1 MYKFTVISKLPFNT
15 MLKKYYYFAF
25 FILFQFLLT
34 SCDSEKS
41 ETKKANTNK
50 SATNMFEN
58 DPHSYAKPQEAV
70 ITHLDWEATV
80 DFDTKTID
88 ALASLSVETWEV
100 ATKIILDTKGLN
112 IKKITLDGGTE
123 EVTYSLGDED
133 KHMGSA
139 LIINIL
145 PETKTVNISYSTAPD
160 AEAIQWLNPAQTAG
174 KRSPFLLTQ
183 SEAILARSWIPIQ
196 DSPGIRFTYNAKVK
210 VPKGL
215 MALMSAKNPTKK
227 NINGI
232 YEFEMTQPI
241 PAYLLALAVGDI
253 SFMPLSDR
261 TGVYAEPD
269 LVSKA
274 AYEFSDLENMV
285 AAAESLYGPYQWE
298 RYDIIVLPPSF
309 PFGGMENPRLTFATP
324 TILAG
329 DRSLTSLIAHELA
342 HSWSGNLVTNDTWDD
357 FWLNEGFTVYFEHR
371 IMEKLYGRDYSEMLA
386 SLALQDLEKEVDAMI
401 KNGQK
406 EDTKLKLKLK
416 GRNPDDGM
424 TSIAYDKGYF
434 FLRNIEEKVGREK
447 FDGFLKAYFEENA
460 FKSMTTEKFVK
471 YLNRNL
477 VRNGKNGITMAEIK
491 GWIYQPGLPKDRP
504 KPHSDKFA
512 KVDSVLNVWKNGES
526 IRTLISQKDIAN
538 KTWSTHEWLH
548 FIRSLP
554 KDMTIK
560 QMQELDRRLNFTNSK
575 NSEILAAWLEQS
587 IRHDYKWAY
596 NSLKSFLINTGRRK
610 FLTPLYAEML
620 KTEDG
625 KIMANRIYKKAR
637 PNYHFVAT
645 STLDKLLGWE
655 EDKE

>member
-1 MYKFTVISKLPFNT
+1 MP
-15 MLKKYYYFAF
+15 KKHYYIALFL
-25 FILFQFLLT
+25 LFQFLLP

-41 ETKKANTNK
+41 QEENNTANPE
-50 SATNMFEN
+50 TNMFKN

-70 ITHLDWEATV
+70 VTHLNWDATV
-80 DFDTKTID
+80 DFDNKTIN
-88 ALASLSVETWEV
+88 ALASLSIETWEV

-112 IKKITLDGGTE
+112 IGKITLDNSAE
-123 EVTYSLGDED
+123 EVTYSLGDAD

-139 LIINIL
+139 LTINIL
-145 PETKTVNISYSTAPD
+145 PETKTVHILYSTSPD
-160 AEAIQWLNPAQTAG
+160 AEALQWLDPIQTAA
-174 KRSPFLLTQ
+174 KKKPFLLTQ
-183 SEAILARSWIPIQ
+183 SQAILARSWMPIQ

-215 MALMSAKNPTKK
+215 MALMSAKNPSKK
-227 NINGI
+227 NKNGI

-253 SFMPLSDR
+253 SFKPLGDR
-261 TGVYAEPD
+261 TGVYAEPNM
-269 LVSKA
+269 VNKA
-274 AYEFSDLENMV
+274 AYEFGDLENMV
-285 AAAESLYGPYQWE
+285 ATAESLYGPYQWE

-386 SLALQDLEKEVDAMI
+386 SLALQDLEKEVNSMI
-401 KNGQK
+401 ESGQK
-406 EDTKLKLKLK
+406 VDTKLKLKLK

-447 FDGFLKAYFEENA
+447 FDAFLKKYFEENS
-460 FKSMTTEKFVK
+460 FKSMTTEKFVT

-477 VRNGKNGITMAEIK
+477 IKNGKNGIAMNEIK
-491 GWIYQPGLPKDRP
+491 NWIYQPGLPKNMS
-504 KPHSDKFA
+504 KPHSNKFN
-512 KVDSVLNVWKNGES
+512 KVDSILTVWKNGTP
-526 IRTLISQKDIAN
+526 IKTLITKKDIN
-538 KTWSTHEWLH
+538 DKKWSTHEWMH

-554 KDMTIK
+554 EDMTIK
-560 QMQELDRRLNFTNSK
+560 QMQELDGRLNFTNSK
-575 NSEILAAWLEQS
+575 NSEILAAWLEQV

-596 NSLKSFLINTGRRK
+596 NSLKGFLTNTGRRK

-620 KTEDG
+620 KTEEG

-645 STLDKLLGWE
+645 NTLDEMLGWE
-655 EDKE
+655 EE